1 MTSVEPLSPATVFR
15 EWIRRETDKS
25 ETPDRDPTGWD
36 RDRAIRVLAETFDEP
51 ARPAATGEPVW
62 HAVTLSGA
70 ELGALGTFPEPA
82 WDRLSDD
89 GTVAGAVDRF
99 AAADGVE
106 SSFPGATET
115 VRAMRPAATTELGA
129 AVARAVD
136 GDGEPTGSWPP
147 RLLDGNHRACAVHW
161 AARQGASTSLTVHL
175 AHDRPLSALPLESDP

>member
-1 MTSVEPLSPATVFR
+1 MFR
-15 EWIRRETDKS
+15 EWVRRETDKP
-25 ETPDRDPTGWD
+25 ETAGRDPTGWD

-51 ARPAATGEPVW
+51 ARPAAAGEPTW

-70 ELGALGTFPEPA
+70 ELGRLGTFPEPA
-82 WDRLSDD
+82 WDRLSGD

-106 SSFPGATET
+106 SSFPSATET
-115 VRAMRPAATTELGA
+115 VRELRAAATTELGA

-136 GDGEPTGSWPP
+136 GDGEPTETWPP

-161 AARQGASTSLTVHL
+161 AARRGASASLTVHL
-175 AHDRPLSALPLESDP
+175 AHDRPLSALPVEPGP